1 MMPSIFSSDEDFREW
16 FDFGE
21 DNKKIKKGEK
31 FDEEDE

>member
-21 DNKKIKKGEK
+21 DRKNSKAEK
-31 FDEEDE
+31 FDEDDE